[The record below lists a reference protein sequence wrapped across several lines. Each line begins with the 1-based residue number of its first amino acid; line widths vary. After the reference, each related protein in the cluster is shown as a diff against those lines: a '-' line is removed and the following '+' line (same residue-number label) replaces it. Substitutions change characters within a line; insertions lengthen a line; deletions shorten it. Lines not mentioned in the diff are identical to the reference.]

1 MDVTERIE
9 LITRPPTEEV
19 VTEGELRELLETEAR
34 PKHYI
39 GLEISGKL
47 HLGSLIVN
55 GFKINDFLKA
65 GVRTTILLADWHSY
79 INEKLGGDWDRIR
92 KAGRYYEE
100 AFRFFC
106 EGSRIIYGSDLY
118 RGNDEYWE
126 NLVKIC
132 RHVSLARITR
142 CLTIMGRSKKERLS
156 FAQYLYPP
164 MQASDI
170 KALDLDIVHAGM
182 DQRKVHML
190 VRDVFPKLGWK
201 VPVAVHHSL
210 LLGLEPPRMLGLE
223 EDEAMD
229 LVVSSKMSKS
239 KPQNCIFIHDDEET
253 LRKKVLKAWC
263 PERVSENN
271 PILEMARVIIFHEF
285 DEFVVERPSKYG
297 GDVTFG
303 SFEELRREYEK
314 GAVHPKDLK
323 EAVARY
329 LNRIIDPVRRHFE
342 NKKELLE
349 PFEGYE

>member
-1 MDVTERIE
+1 MDVTTKME
-9 LITRPPTEEV
+9 LILRDPTEEV
-19 VTEGELRELLETEAR
+19 ITEGELRELLEMNPH

-39 GLEISGKL
+39 GFEISGLL
-47 HLGSLIVN
+47 HLGTLFLS
-55 GFKINDFLKA
+55 GYKIRDLMEA
-65 GVRTTILLADWHSY
+65 GVDCTVYLADWHSF
-79 INEKLGGDWDRIR
+79 INNKLGGVWENII
-92 KAGRYYEE
+92 KASRYYEE

-106 EGSRIIYGSDLY
+106 PGVRVILGSDLY
-118 RGNDEYWE
+118 HNNDEYWRD
-126 NLVKIC
+126 IMRFC
-132 RHVSLARITR
+132 RHITLARNTR
-142 CLTIMGRSKKERLS
+142 CLTIMGRSERERLS

-271 PILEMARVIIFHEF
+271 PILEMARLIIFHEF